1 MIAIPGFST
10 PTVGADAP
18 LELLSACHARIERQC
33 ATLLRLAVHLAA
45 HGIDD
50 EARQAATSVM
60 RYFDLSAPNHH
71 ADEEQDLF
79 PALLESVAGSDA
91 QCLRA
96 LIDGLSAEHRAL
108 EALWRRVPGLPKG
121 MARCGGRT
129 RWATA
134 RRWSHSMK
142 GISAARRTNC
152 CRWRHACSTTKC
164 WQPSAGPWPSAGD
177 SEADRCR
184 ARIRPPTSH
193 QTKTEET
200 RT

>member
-10 PTVGADAP
+10 PAAAADEP
-18 LELLSACHARIERQC
+18 LAMLSACHARIERQC
-33 ATLLRLAVHLAA
+33 ATLLRLAAHLAA

-91 QCLRA
+91 SCLRA

-108 EALWRRVPGLPKG
+108 EAGWRRVRAALVGIAEGDDALWRASEVEALVALYERHIRCEEDELLP
-121 MARCGGRT
+121 M
-129 RWATA
+129 
-134 RRWSHSMK
+134 
-142 GISAARRTNC
+142 AARLLDDEVL
-152 CRWRHACSTTKC
+152 A
-164 WQPSAGPWPSAGD
+164 AIG
-177 SEADRCR
+177 R
-184 ARIRPPTSH
+184 AMAERRGL
-193 QTKTEET
+193 
-200 RT
+200 